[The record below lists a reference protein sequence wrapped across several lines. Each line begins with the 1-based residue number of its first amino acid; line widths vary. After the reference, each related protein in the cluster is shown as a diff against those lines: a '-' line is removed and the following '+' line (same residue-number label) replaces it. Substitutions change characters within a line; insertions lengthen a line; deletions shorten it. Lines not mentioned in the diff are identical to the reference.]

1 MRLSDYLKKNLIYLD
16 LDAKEKKSAIAQIIN
31 LIKKNNVINHEKEFL
46 KQVLEREKLGSTAI
60 GNGIALPHARSKYA
74 PEIIISFTRL
84 SNEIDFD
91 EKEKKP
97 VQMIFLMGTPP
108 DSIGEYLKVL
118 SKLSK
123 QLKEKSIR
131 KALQDA
137 QSPSDVINVFVN
149 AED

>member
-84 SNEIDFD
+84 SHEIDFD
-91 EKEKKP
+91 EKGKKP